1 MKEKI
6 LTSAGGG
13 RTYILVLDEGD
24 EALTSIVAFAEKN
37 EISAASVT
45 AIGAFREATVAFF
58 EFEAKTHREIPVAEQ
73 SEVLSMIGDIAV
85 DDAGKASL
93 HLHVVLGLS
102 DGSTRGGHFIRG
114 CVRPSAGNSRQ
125 SSPQERR
132 KSGYCTDRSVGR
144 SLGVLSQRSS
154 REL

>member
-6 LTSAGGG
+6 LTSAGGE
-13 RTYILVLDEGD
+13 RTYILVLDGGD
-24 EALTSIVAFAEKN
+24 EAFTSIVAFAQKN

-58 EFEAKTHREIPVAEQ
+58 EFETKTYREIPVAEQ

-85 DDAGKASL
+85 DDADKASL

-114 CVRPSAGNSRQ
+114 CVRPTLEVIVRETAANLR
-125 SSPQERR
+125 RR
-132 KSGYCTDRSVGR
+132 KDE
-144 SLGVLSQRSS
+144 SLGIALIDLSA
-154 REL
+154 EA